1 MDMKIG
7 GNARRLTHGLVL
19 PARAGLGKTAKTLG
33 GKALIEIGHR
43 GQIAAA
49 AGYEIGDFNRA
60 FRLVEQGGRL
70 S

>member
-1 MDMKIG
+1 MNVKIG
-7 GNARRLTHGLVL
+7 GNAGRLTHDPVL

-49 AGYEIGDFNRA
+49 AGYEIGDFKRA